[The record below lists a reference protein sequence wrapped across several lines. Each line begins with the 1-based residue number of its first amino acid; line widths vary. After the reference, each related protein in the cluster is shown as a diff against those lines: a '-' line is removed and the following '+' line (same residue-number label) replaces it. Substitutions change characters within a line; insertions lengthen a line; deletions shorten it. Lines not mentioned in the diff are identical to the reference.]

1 MNKIAKKIGTNNNTT
16 CCHKQVEFVNIDD
29 DEIDIQ
35 HALFSLKRDP
45 YESTYDDFMELWL
58 QFGHVFLF
66 SSVYPLAAFFALIN
80 NIFGMSPM
88 FILVFWGFVYLEI
101 Q

>member
-1 MNKIAKKIGTNNNTT
+1 MV
-16 CCHKQVEFVNIDD
+16 CQHREVEKV
-29 DEIDIQ
+29 
-35 HALFSLKRDP
+35 ALLESEDNRVAMANFNLERDP

-80 NIFGMSPM
+80 NVIE
-88 FILVFWGFVYLEI
+88 LKVDAYKLCK
-101 Q
+101 

>member
-1 MNKIAKKIGTNNNTT
+1 MVCQHREVEKVALLESEDNRVAMTNFNL
-16 CCHKQVEFVNIDD
+16 E
-29 DEIDIQ
+29 
-35 HALFSLKRDP
+35 RDP

-80 NIFGMSPM
+80 NVIE
-88 FILVFWGFVYLEI
+88 LKVDAYKLCK
-101 Q
+101 